1 MLAVSTEAS
10 GRIQPIW
17 AGPTDDVVIPQKG
30 DVADPDDV
38 RPFYMREPDVDINWS
53 AFRSEGAWSE

>member
-1 MLAVSTEAS
+1 VLEIAAMKA
-10 GRIQPIW
+10 R
-17 AGPTDDVVIPQKG
+17 KG

-38 RPFYMREPDVDINWS
+38 RPLYMREPDVDINWS